1 MSTLRFT
8 ANTSKSL
15 VAHFWVHE
23 RLRDLSMVSYGQG
36 SDSGV
41 MTGISD
47 RSVMKSGLGDNVGV
61 VMSDNGSSLDL
72 LDNGMTLNRC
82 RYIIGNGF
90 GHMDGSGHL
99 NDPLDMLDHVIGNIV
114 GLLNRDGLVNGVDL
128 LLDLECKQIFTN
140 FSIIKKIS
148 SKCNIQTKIGSLNV
162 M

>member
-23 RLRDLSMVSYGQG
+23 RLRDLSMVSDGQG
-36 SDSGV
+36 SDGGGV

-72 LDNGMTLNRC
+72 PDNGMTLNRC
-82 RYIIGNGF
+82 RYIIGNRF

-99 NDPLDMLDHVIGNIV
+99 NDPLDMFDHVIGNIV
-114 GLLNRDGLVNGVDL
+114 GLLNGDGLVNGVDL

-140 FSIIKKIS
+140 FKKFRQNVRY
-148 SKCNIQTKIGSLNV
+148 KTKIGSLNV

>member
-1 MSTLRFT
+1 
-8 ANTSKSL
+8 
-15 VAHFWVHE
+15 
-23 RLRDLSMVSYGQG
+23 MVSYGQG

-82 RYIIGNGF
+82 RYIIGNRF

-114 GLLNRDGLVNGVDL
+114 GLLNGYGLVNGVDL
-128 LLDLECKQIFTN
+128 LLNLDNGSIDGLGALQGGRDSDLE
-140 FSIIKKIS
+140 
-148 SKCNIQTKIGSLNV
+148 V
-162 M
+162 PM